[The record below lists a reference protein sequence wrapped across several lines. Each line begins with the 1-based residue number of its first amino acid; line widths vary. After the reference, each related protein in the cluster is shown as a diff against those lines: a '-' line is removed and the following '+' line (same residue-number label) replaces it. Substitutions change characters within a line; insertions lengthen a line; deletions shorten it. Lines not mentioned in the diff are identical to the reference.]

1 MSGNTAVSGV
11 AFQWFS
17 SDTTRATVSSF
28 SPGGGPVG
36 LVGGIR
42 RGFANI
48 TAEAVLN
55 GTPTG
60 VSSSAHAVR
69 TRIGTIVFTPSA
81 PSFASLHDTVYV
93 SADARDAL
101 NASVPGVTFT
111 WQSRNGAV
119 ATAAD
124 SGTHKAIVASQ
135 MNGTARI
142 VATGDG
148 VSDSITAT
156 VQQVATSLS
165 ITPDTTTFDRIGAT
179 VVPTVSATDA
189 KGFDIP
195 AAAIAWNSL
204 NTAVA
209 TVGATTGVI
218 TSVNEGQSRVIG
230 TSGSLSDTIRV
241 GVALVYNSIQIA
253 TTGATPVAIDSGVI
267 NRLNGTLQLGV
278 IVRDAGNTIVSG
290 PQGVAWSLH
299 RGTIASI
306 GASSGLVTG
315 NDSTGRDT
323 VVVAARSVR
332 DSVPLVIRQV
342 LATIAVTPASPQPL
356 NFVGDT
362 QSFAAEPHDSG
373 GGAIAGQTISWAT
386 NNAVLNIN
394 SAGLATA
401 LQRTSAS
408 GVTVKIKATVNA
420 LTDSSRSIV
429 VRQVPRFADLSP
441 NSFSTLTAIGQ
452 SVQASCVVR
461 DSATDTIPNH
471 PCNWSALTANV
482 E

>member
-60 VSSSAHAVR
+60 VTSAPHAMR

-93 SADARDAL
+93 SADARDARD
-101 NASVPGVTFT
+101 ASVSGVTFT

-156 VQQVATSLS
+156 VQQIATSLS
-165 ITPDTTTFDRIGAT
+165 ITPDADTLHSIGAT
-179 VVPTVSATDA
+179 LTPLVTADDA
-189 KGFDIP
+189 NG
-195 AAAIAWNSL
+195 N
-204 NTAVA
+204 
-209 TVGATTGVI
+209 
-218 TSVNEGQSRVIG
+218 
-230 TSGSLSDTIRV
+230 
-241 GVALVYNSIQIA
+241 
-253 TTGATPVAIDSGVI
+253 PVAAPA
-267 NRLNGTLQLGV
+267 LG
-278 IVRDAGNTIVSG
+278 
-290 PQGVAWSLH
+290 WS
-299 RGTIASI
+299 S
-306 GASSGLVTG
+306 
-315 NDSTGRDT
+315 
-323 VVVAARSVR
+323 
-332 DSVPLVIRQV
+332 
-342 LATIAVTPASPQPL
+342 
-356 NFVGDT
+356 
-362 QSFAAEPHDSG
+362 
-373 GGAIAGQTISWAT
+373 
-386 NNAVLNIN
+386 
-394 SAGLATA
+394 
-401 LQRTSAS
+401 
-408 GVTVKIKATVNA
+408 
-420 LTDSSRSIV
+420 
-429 VRQVPRFADLSP
+429 
-441 NSFSTLTAIGQ
+441 
-452 SVQASCVVR
+452 
-461 DSATDTIPNH
+461 
-471 PCNWSALTANV
+471 
-482 E
+482 